1 MKLRRLFVFPR
12 VSYTPFFCMFDL
24 FLKKQKLSSD
34 LIFLVITK
42 PSKRFTKHHF
52 GIRVGWWWPHNK
64 KAMVSVW
71 SLHVLPVSV
80 WVFSGYSDFLPPPES
95 KDIRFIA
102 RVGNVAVD

>member
-1 MKLRRLFVFPR
+1 
-12 VSYTPFFCMFDL
+12 MFDL

-34 LIFLVITK
+34 LIVLVITK

-52 GIRVGWWWPHNK
+52 GIRVCWWWPHSK